1 MYLAASV
8 PLSFRCLLSVT
19 AHTIYIH
26 LILQE
31 YSAYNYAIQATRQE
45 PGIYT
50 GVCLEKVVWM
60 CNRVCSL
67 LFSLHNTPFG
77 GLGYCEHQ
85 YRSFLLCTLSQ

>member
-31 YSAYNYAIQATRQE
+31 YSAYNNTIQATRQE

-50 GVCLEKVVWM
+50 GACVWRRWFRCVPEFVPCCSHYTIHHLLASAIVSINIDPS
-60 CNRVCSL
+60 CNV
-67 LFSLHNTPFG
+67 H
-77 GLGYCEHQ
+77 
-85 YRSFLLCTLSQ
+85 

>member
-50 GVCLEKVVWM
+50 GACVWRRWFRCVPEFVPCCSHYTIHHLLASAIVSINIDPS
-60 CNRVCSL
+60 CNV
-67 LFSLHNTPFG
+67 H
-77 GLGYCEHQ
+77 
-85 YRSFLLCTLSQ
+85 